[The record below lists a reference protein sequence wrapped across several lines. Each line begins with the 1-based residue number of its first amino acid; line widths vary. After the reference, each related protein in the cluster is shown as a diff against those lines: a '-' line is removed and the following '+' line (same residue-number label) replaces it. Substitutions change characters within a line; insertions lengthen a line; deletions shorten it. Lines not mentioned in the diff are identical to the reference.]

1 MNTTNSRPTPPTLE
15 KASSWF
21 HENPHRAHGVVL
33 IWDGEMYGWKSA
45 LRDPGHERP
54 GAFAIDAAN
63 RVWVATG
70 GNENDGAA
78 EWSEINTQT

>member
-1 MNTTNSRPTPPTLE
+1 
-15 KASSWF
+15 
-21 HENPHRAHGVVL
+21 
-33 IWDGEMYGWKSA
+33 MYGWKSA